1 MERYGEYSAGLWPF
15 QIPAAQTL
23 QIGKIGMSSP
33 KLRPGRP
40 RIYDAKSTVHIYYKD
55 SQSSRADSSVTTS
68 RRTDGFEPSTD
79 PFLVLEVRDIVC
91 LLLNQ
96 PENVV
101 LFCVDEKMQIQ
112 AMDQLVL
119 CMGLHYVARVA
130 YDYIHHVKP
139 TLVTEQDQAL

>member
-1 MERYGEYSAGLWPF
+1 MRRLQF
-15 QIPAAQTL
+15 TL
-23 QIGKIGMSSP
+23 TTKTLS
-33 KLRPGRP
+33 L
-40 RIYDAKSTVHIYYKD
+40 A
-55 SQSSRADSSVTTS
+55 ADSSVTNS

-101 LFCVDEKMQIQ
+101 LFCVDEEIQIQ
-112 AMDQLVL
+112 ALDKLVL
-119 CMGLHYVARVA
+119 CMGVHYVAHVA
-130 YDYIHHVKP
+130 YDYIQHAES